1 MADPFRTL
9 AWDDFRLVKAVAAAG
24 GLTGAAAA
32 LGIAHSTAFRRLGQI
47 EERLGTLLFERHR
60 TGYAATPA
68 GEEMVALAERVD
80 GDIAAFTRRL
90 AGQEIQPAGEL
101 RVTTSEALLV
111 HLLTPIFAAFQ
122 RKCPEVRLDVV
133 IADAALNLSKRD
145 ADVAIRATDTPPE
158 ALVGRRAAR
167 IGWALYGPRGPR
179 PPSPG
184 SR

>member
-68 GEEMVALAERVD
+68 GEEMVALAERSMA
-80 GDIAAFTRRL
+80 ISRPSPAAS
-90 AGQEIQPAGEL
+90 P
-101 RVTTSEALLV
+101 
-111 HLLTPIFAAFQ
+111 
-122 RKCPEVRLDVV
+122 
-133 IADAALNLSKRD
+133 
-145 ADVAIRATDTPPE
+145 
-158 ALVGRRAAR
+158 GRRSS
-167 IGWALYGPRGPR
+167 PRA
-179 PPSPG
+179 SCG
-184 SR
+184 SRPARPCSCIS